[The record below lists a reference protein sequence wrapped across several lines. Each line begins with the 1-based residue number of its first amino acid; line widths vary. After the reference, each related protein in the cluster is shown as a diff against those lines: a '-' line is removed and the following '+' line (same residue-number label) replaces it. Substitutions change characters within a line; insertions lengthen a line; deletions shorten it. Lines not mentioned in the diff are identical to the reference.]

1 MLKNTLKK
9 LQTGIIA
16 LFVVG
21 LSIVCTGCFTQSIV
35 IGSGA
40 AGAQEET
47 AQTWFLVYGLAN
59 LSQTNIPAMA
69 KGANNYT
76 VTFQR
81 TFVDGL
87 INYLLL
93 SGLAGPE
100 TVTVRR

>member
-1 MLKNTLKK
+1 MNYLSKK
-9 LQTGIIA
+9 LQRSFVA
-16 LFVVG
+16 LLVV
-21 LSIVCTGCFTQSIV
+21 SASVFCTSCFTQSIV

-40 AGAQEET
+40 SGAQEET
-47 AQTWFLVYGLAN
+47 QQTWFLLWGLAN
-59 LSQTNIPAMA
+59 LSNTNIPAMA

-87 INYLLL
+87 IGNLL
-93 SGLAGPE
+93 SGIVAPE

>member
-1 MLKNTLKK
+1 MINILKTLQRGV
-9 LQTGIIA
+9 LA
-16 LFVVG
+16 AVVVV
-21 LSIVCTGCFTQSIV
+21 LSLVCTSCFTQSIV

-40 AGAQEET
+40 SGAQEET
-47 AQTWFLVYGLAN
+47 AQSWYLVYGLAN

-87 INYLLL
+87 L
-93 SGLAGPE
+93 SYILGGGLVSVE
-100 TVTVRR
+100 SVTVRR